1 MNVSRMCRLPS
12 EPTDNVIEKEKRCHQ
27 SENDVAHQLPI
38 SLARIYHLRQS
49 VDGAT
54 EQTSRAVKIC
64 ILFRTLTYLSL
75 TVNDYLARAIQKVC
89 VKTDD

>member
-1 MNVSRMCRLPS
+1 MCGLPS
-12 EPTDNVIEKEKRCHQ
+12 EPTDNVIEKEKRCYQ

-49 VDGAT
+49 VDGTT

-64 ILFRTLTYLSL
+64 VLCQTLTHLTL
-75 TVNDYLARAIQKVC
+75 TVNDYFARAEPYK
-89 VKTDD
+89 KSA